1 MPDWSYRTFLRPL
14 LFLRGGEAGR
24 RTAVRGLSVVARIPG
39 GPRFIDFLGHMRAD
53 ERLRTRFGDVELA
66 GPIALSAEID
76 PHGDAIKALERF
88 GVGMIEVGPVTPENV
103 DRVERNIRNAKVAVC
118 VRTDDASIRE
128 RLRKHAA
135 CFTDEVTWLRK
146 ATVEDV
152 KKAQPSARI
161 IAGGVR
167 EPADAKELLDAG
179 AHVVAIDDGLLTSG
193 PGLAKRC
200 NEALLSEVNA
210 EREPEAFGLDA
221 ARSAWFW
228 AFLLGVAM
236 FGGGLL
242 AIIIASTRVVLPY
255 DERWSGM
262 TRAAIDAL
270 NPRLIP
276 FMAHDRVSL
285 AGTMM
290 SVGIFYAAL
299 AWSGIRRGA
308 HWAHV
313 TVIKSALVGFFSFFF
328 FLGFGYFDP
337 FHAFVTAILTQFT
350 VLCMVLPRSPRQP
363 AVAEWRES
371 AAWRRGQW
379 GQLLF
384 ILIGVVLTGAGV
396 VISIIGCTSVFVKTD
411 LDFMRTTAK
420 HLEHLTPLIAHDR
433 ASLGGML
440 IANGVAV
447 WLSAQWGFRAG
458 AGWLWRA
465 LACGGNIAFAA
476 AVVVHIVVGYGSL
489 LHLTPAFLGWLAWNV
504 ALALTHGW
512 LCGEATAISPRAY
525 TSPSSAPQG

>member
-14 LFLRGGEAGR
+14 LFVRGREAGR
-24 RTAVRGLSVVARIPG
+24 RAAVRGLGLVARMPL

-53 ERLRTRFGDVELA
+53 ERLRTRLGDVELA
-66 GPIALSAEID
+66 GPIVLSADID
-76 PHGDAIKALERF
+76 PHGDAIGALERF
-88 GVGMIEVGPVTPENV
+88 GVGMIEVGPVTRENV
-103 DRVERNIRNAKVAVC
+103 DRVVRNIERATIPVC
-118 VRTDDASIRE
+118 VRIGDESVRE
-128 RLRKHAA
+128 KMKAA
-135 CFTDEVTWLRK
+135 CFSDDLVWVHSADEAAAAR
-146 ATVEDV
+146 
-152 KKAQPSARI
+152 KAQPQARI
-161 IAGGVR
+161 VGSGVK

-179 AHVVAIDDGLLTSG
+179 ANVVAIEDGLLTSG

-200 NEALLSEVNA
+200 NEALLSELKA
-210 EREPEAFGLDA
+210 EKEPEGLTLDA

-242 AIIIASTRVVLPY
+242 AIIIASTRIVLPY
-255 DERWSGM
+255 DERMSGM
-262 TRAAIDAL
+262 TRAALEAI
-270 NPRLIP
+270 NPRLLP

-290 SVGIFYAAL
+290 SVGIFYCAL

-313 TVIKSALVGFFSFFF
+313 TVIKSALIGFFSFFF

-350 VLCMVLPRSPRQP
+350 LLCMVLPLSPRQP
-363 AVAEWRES
+363 NVAEWRET

-379 GQLLF
+379 GQLMF
-384 ILIGVVLTGAGV
+384 ILIGVVLTGAGI
-396 VISIIGCTSVFVKTD
+396 VISFIGCTSVFVKTD
-411 LDFMRTTAK
+411 LEFMRATADQLA
-420 HLEHLTPLIAHDR
+420 HLKPLIAHDR

-440 IANGVAV
+440 IANGAAI

-465 LACGGNIAFAA
+465 LAWGGNIAFAA
-476 AVVVHIVVGYGSL
+476 AVVVHIVVGYGAL

-512 LCGEATAISPRAY
+512 LCGAATTISPRAY